1 MINNNVSQSNIN
13 MGHAINSQSKIS
25 SSTSSASSSPVSST
39 STFSAHPSN
48 TTLGLEKGQ
57 IIKGEVVDLRSNE
70 VSVKLEDGRVLTGK
84 LEEGNHL
91 SIGENVIFR
100 VEEVSLKSLSLKILS
115 ESQVSLQDNTIDKAL
130 EAAGIGKNSRNRV
143 IVKALLNQQMP
154 IDKGTIGLLIKQSLA
169 FKDTSID
176 TLVFMNKYHIPV
188 TKENIEFLRSLSN
201 SEQNILKDIA
211 SLTNEIPNLF
221 GELSSKS
228 SSELITQGNNL
239 LNVILN
245 NNILNEFIEDQ
256 DSSMPFQSSD
266 VTGTA
271 NDTLNNSEILKQ
283 SKDLNDTLN
292 NIMNSNDSNSNLNT
306 TTTLLDN
313 SILSTEDRLSLV
325 KFLESDPATNL
336 LFSENLLQRITDGTA
351 SISEVTALL
360 KEAFQLGSFSDTN
373 NLLNDKILSSVQ
385 HVLSTFEAMQ
395 NNNQM
400 NQISTYLSASDRMN
414 LLQTLDDFS
423 LPKEIKSEIQSGNI
437 STHKLLQWIQNKLSG
452 TSESSISKLFS
463 SKEYK
468 TLIEEE
474 LITKWTLTPKSL
486 TKEGA
491 IDNYYENLTKQLTG
505 LNEFISSSF
514 GDSKEN
520 LYGQTGHLQENINFI
535 NHINEFFTYFQ
546 LPIKF
551 QEQVANSKLFV
562 YTRKKERR
570 TAEDGISVL
579 LHLDMEH
586 LGPLDIHI
594 DLHNIN
600 IVSKFYINDED
611 TSNLISS
618 NMPLLEAALEKKG
631 YTLNTEVLI
640 REKDTD
646 IVKEF
651 TKQEENTSPVHRYN
665 FDIRA

>member
-1 MINNNVSQSNIN
+1 MINNNVSQSNISI
-13 MGHAINSQSKIS
+13 GKAINNQSNIF
-25 SSTSSASSSPVSST
+25 SSTSSVPSGPVSST
-39 STFSAHPSN
+39 STFSTHPSN
-48 TTLGLEKGQ
+48 TTIGLEKGQ

-84 LEEGNHL
+84 LEDGNHL
-91 SIGENVIFR
+91 SIGENVTFR

-115 ESQVSLQDNTIDKAL
+115 ESQVAIQDNTIDKAL
-130 EAAGIGKNSRNRV
+130 EAAGLGKNSRNRV

-188 TKENIEFLRSLSN
+188 SKENIEFLKSLSN
-201 SEQNILKDIA
+201 SEQNIVKDIA

-221 GELSSKS
+221 EELSSKS
-228 SSELITQGNNL
+228 SSELMTQGNNL
-239 LNVILN
+239 LNAILN
-245 NNILNEFIEDQ
+245 NHILNEFIDNQ
-256 DSSMPFQSSD
+256 DISIPFQSSN
-266 VTGTA
+266 VTGIA
-271 NDTLNNSEILKQ
+271 NDTLNNSEMLKQ
-283 SKDLNDTLN
+283 AKDLNDNLN
-292 NIMNSNDSNSNLNT
+292 SIMNSNDSNRNLN

-313 SILSTEDRLSLV
+313 SILSAEDRLSLV
-325 KFLESDPATNL
+325 KFLESDPEANL
-336 LFSENLLQRITDGTA
+336 LFSENLPQKVMDGTA
-351 SISEVTALL
+351 NINEVTTLL
-360 KEAFQLGSFSDTN
+360 KEAFQLGSFSETN
-373 NLLNDKILSSVQ
+373 NLLNDKILSSIQ

-395 NNNQM
+395 NNNPM
-400 NQISTYLSASDRMN
+400 SQINTYLSHSDRMN
-414 LLQTLDDFS
+414 LLQALDDFS
-423 LPKEIKSEIQSGNI
+423 LPQEVKSQIQSGDI
-437 STHKLLQWIQNKLSG
+437 STHKLLQWIQNKLSAA
-452 TSESSISKLFS
+452 SESSISKLFS

-468 TLIEEE
+468 TLIQEE
-474 LITKWTLTPKSL
+474 LLSKWTLTPKSL
-486 TKEGA
+486 IKEGT
-491 IDNYYENLTKQLTG
+491 IDNYYDNLTKQLTE
-505 LNEFISSSF
+505 LKEFISSSF

-520 LYGQTGHLQENINFI
+520 LYGQTGHLQENINSI
-535 NHINEFFTYFQ
+535 IHINEFFTYFQ

-562 YTRKKERR
+562 YSRKKEKH
-570 TAEDGISVL
+570 TAEEGISVL

-594 DLHNIN
+594 NLHNIN

-631 YTLNTEVLI
+631 YTFHAEVLI
-640 REKDTD
+640 REKDMD
-646 IVKEF
+646 IVEEF